1 MQTPETKLLQML
13 QTKRPH
19 NSSTE
24 SEFVRQYIIGPY
36 ENRCELVGPMHNIVI
51 FIGDNPTTLFS
62 CHTDTVHHKEGTQ
75 IISYDANFGHV
86 YKNDGEC
93 LGADDTTGV
102 WLMLGMIEQNIP
114 GAYVF
119 HRGEERG
126 GIGSRW
132 ISENKK
138 EWLRRFKRAVAFD
151 RKGEDSVI
159 TQQRGRT
166 CCSDEFAKALA
177 AQLGDEWKPDPTG
190 TFTDTAN
197 YTEFIPECTN
207 LSIGY
212 YDQHTPKEMQNLEF
226 ALQLSEIVTTV
237 DWENLPTVRKAE
249 PYKFT
254 PTMHHGGFYRGANMW
269 PGDDDDED
277 FRFGGMGRHSTMYSE
292 NTTHGNTPAN
302 GGAQTPYQGSL
313 LEKAVDEVARSKAAA
328 RQQDRAL
335 WANAFVNRWSND
347 ELDDADYID
356 LVNLCKAD
364 PYFAAIRMQEL
375 IKLLNTRGDAI
386 DTLTEIVADLELAL
400 EESEAKEENT
410 RLELLNSRRATFSA
424 PQNKRRSGANA
435 GNNQSFART
444 GK

>member
-24 SEFVRQYIIGPY
+24 SEFVRKYIIGPY

-75 IISYDANFGHV
+75 VISYDANFGHV

-102 WLMLGMIEQNIP
+102 WLMLEMIEQNVP

-132 ISENKK
+132 IADNKK
-138 EWLRRFKRAVAFD
+138 DWLRRFKRAVAFD

-159 TQQRGRT
+159 TQQRGRA

-226 ALQLSEIVTTV
+226 ALQLSEIVATV

-249 PYKFT
+249 PYRYT
-254 PTMHHGGFYRGANMW
+254 PTLHQGGYHNGYVW
-269 PGDDDDED
+269 GGDDEED
-277 FRFGGMGRHSTMYSE
+277 FRFGGMKGRSAMYSGT
-292 NTTHGNTPAN
+292 TTHGNTPAN
-302 GGAQTPYQGSL
+302 GGAQAASQGSL
-313 LEKAVDEVARSKAAA
+313 LEKAVEDVARTKAAV
-328 RQQDRAL
+328 RQSERSL

-347 ELDDADYID
+347 ELDDADYTD

-375 IKLLNTRGDAI
+375 IKLLNARGEALDS
-386 DTLTEIVADLELAL
+386 LTEVIAGLELEL

-410 RLELLNSRRATFSA
+410 RLELINTRREAFHVN
-424 PQNKRRSGANA
+424 QNKRRSGANA

>member
-1 MQTPETKLLQML
+1 MLTPEQKLLKML

-19 NSSTE
+19 LSNTE
-24 SEFVRQYIIGPY
+24 SNFVLQYIIRPY
-36 ENRCELVGPMHNIVI
+36 ERRCELVGPMHNVVI
-51 FIGDNPTTLFS
+51 FVGDNPTTLFS
-62 CHTDTVHHKEGTQ
+62 CHTDTVHHKEGEQ
-75 IISYDANFGHV
+75 VISYDANFGHV

-102 WLMLGMIEQNIP
+102 WLMLEMIEQNIP

-132 ISENKK
+132 IAENKK
-138 EWLRRFKRAVAFD
+138 DWLRRFKRAVAFD

-159 TQQRGRT
+159 TQQRGRQ

-177 AQLGDEWKPDPTG
+177 AQLGEDWKPDPTG

-226 ALQLSEIVTTV
+226 ALQLSEIVVNV

-249 PYKFT
+249 PYRYS
-254 PTMHHGGFYRGANMW
+254 PTVHQGGYYHGSRMW
-269 PGDDDDED
+269 PGDDDEED
-277 FRFGGMGRHSTMYSE
+277 FRFGGTGRHSSMYSG
-292 NTTHGNTPAN
+292 NTTASS
-302 GGAQTPYQGSL
+302 GAQKPYQGSL
-313 LEKAVDEVARSKAAA
+313 LDKAVDEVAQAREAA
-328 RQQDRAL
+328 RNNSRFSRT
-335 WANAFVNRWSND
+335 NMFVNRWSD
-347 ELDDADYID
+347 EELSDAAYVDVLD
-356 LVNLCKAD
+356 LCKSD
-364 PYFAAIRMQEL
+364 PYFAAIRLQEL
-375 IKLLNTRGDAI
+375 IVLLNARGEAI
-386 DTLTEIVADLELAL
+386 DALTEVIAELELEL
-400 EESEAKEENT
+400 EESKAKEENT
-410 RLELLNSRRATFSA
+410 RLEILNMRRSA
-424 PQNKRRSGANA
+424 FNPPEHKRRSGANA